1 MLVSRQSPFPIS
13 CILLGK
19 NGEGG
24 QAGDWRDRDGEN
36 ALCGFLVFGFVFFA
50 LPIFP
55 FPTAPCLRLR
65 VKYLCACSP
74 PRSQISSLFR
84 ALALN
89 THTYM
94 QLNAGFDFSPG
105 KLEG

>member
-1 MLVSRQSPFPIS
+1 MLVSRQSPFLAS
-13 CILLGK
+13 YWEKMGK
-19 NGEGG
+19 VGKQGTGETEMEKM
-24 QAGDWRDRDGEN
+24 RFV
-36 ALCGFLVFGFVFFA
+36 GFWFFFFFFFA

-65 VKYLCACSP
+65 VKYLCARSP